1 MFVFVFAQVVYDR
14 VKINIIVLWNMCDG
28 FWEILIPQ
36 NVYLGTHTLVVNWYR
51 NASNE
56 TCIEKVNIKL
66 I

>member
-14 VKINIIVLWNMCDG
+14 VKIKIIVLWNMCDG
-28 FWEILIPQ
+28 FWEIVIPQ
-36 NVYLGTHTLVVNWYR
+36 NVYLGTHMLVMNWYR

-56 TCIEKVNIKL
+56 TCIKKVNIKL